1 MNCYQTSMFSIPIEN
16 IKRHFV
22 QLEKIGNLGTFRE
35 AGFLRASW
43 SNEESAAIAHIKDV
57 GFDYGLRAAYDGVGN
72 LLLTTPGLQ
81 PQVIQIGSHL
91 DTVPHGG
98 NYDGAAGIVAGL
110 EAIASLKEEWPA
122 LEHRLELVVW
132 RGEESA
138 TFGAVC
144 KGSQA
149 AFGKNDPNI
158 LLKKFNAQNLETAI
172 RGQGFDPGFIE
183 RGEPSLG
190 QAHIDSI
197 AAYLE
202 LHIEQAR
209 KLEIDQKDIG
219 VVTSVRGTIR
229 FRIVVVGEAAHS
241 GGTPMGMEYRK
252 DANLAMAYMQ
262 VELDRLAG
270 EALANREDLVQTVGV
285 INTDQDFNVYNPSV
299 YENALTK
306 VSPYGYF
313 TLDIRSNKLVFLE
326 SYAARAQETIK
337 AVGQRFNVFVK
348 IEQIVFLLPIERMD
362 EGLQKAAVNAC
373 ETLRLSYEMMPSGAI
388 HDVAVVATQQR
399 SDGSTIA
406 GGLIFIPCKDGLSH
420 NPKEYATPEATQKG
434 ALVLAHTAHNIASAR
449 LSSLAYNT

>member
-1 MNCYQTSMFSIPIEN
+1 MFTISLDN
-16 IKRHFV
+16 IKKHFA

-43 SNEESAAIAHIKDV
+43 SNEESEAMAYIQSIGSD
-57 GFDYGLRAAYDGVGN
+57 FGLRAGYDGVGN
-72 LLLTTPGLQ
+72 MLLTTPGLQ
-81 PQVIQIGSHL
+81 PNVVQIGSHL

-110 EAIASLKEEWPA
+110 EAIAALKEEWPA
-122 LEHRLELVVW
+122 LRHRLELVVW

-158 LLKKFNAQNLETAI
+158 LLKKFNTQTLEMAI

-183 RGEPSLG
+183 RREPALP

-219 VVTSVRGTIR
+219 IVTSVRGTIR
-229 FRIVVVGEAAHS
+229 FRVVVVGEAAHS
-241 GGTPMGMEYRK
+241 GGTPMGVAYRK

-262 VELDRLAG
+262 VELDRLANQ
-270 EALANREDLVQTVGV
+270 ALAAGQDLVQTVGV
-285 INTDQDFNVYNPSV
+285 INTEQDFNVQNPHV

-313 TLDIRSNKLVFLE
+313 TLDIRSNKLAFLE
-326 SYAARAQETIK
+326 AYAGRVQERVE
-337 AVGQRFNVFVK
+337 AVGQQFNVFVK
-348 IEQIVFLLPIERMD
+348 IQQIVFLSPIEQMD
-362 EGLQKAAVNAC
+362 QSLQKLAKEAC
-373 ETLRLSYEMMPSGAI
+373 QELRYDHEMMPSGAI
-388 HDVAVVATQQR
+388 HDVAVVAAQQR
-399 SDGSTIA
+399 SNGSTIPA
-406 GGLIFIPCKDGLSH
+406 GLLFIPCKNGLSH
-420 NPKEYATPEATQKG
+420 NPKEYASPEAVQKG
-434 ALVLAHTAHNIASAR
+434 ALVLAHTAHKIASM
-449 LSSLAYNT
+449 